1 MNKISAVVTSV
12 EDMGIVT
19 YITLQVAE
27 TDIKIIKSKAPTWLQ
42 AGDLVYFTF
51 QEFSVCVGKAC
62 NGKVSIENRIPAVLS
77 SVRKN
82 HSLCELTFDSKIG
95 EVVSLMTQS
104 AFEELELEDGYKATI
119 LLREID
125 INLEPYIEPR
135 VLERFINNKTKV
147 AN

>member
-12 EDMGIVT
+12 EDMKIVT
-19 YITLQVAE
+19 YITLQVGE
-27 TDIKIIKSKAPTWLQ
+27 TEIKITKSKAPTWLQ
-42 AGDLVYFTF
+42 SGDLVYFTF

-82 HSLCELTFDSKIG
+82 HSLCELKFDSQIG

-104 AFEELELEDGYKATI
+104 AFEELQLEDGYKATL
-119 LLREID
+119 LLRDID

-135 VLERFINNKTKV
+135 VLEGFMDTRIKV